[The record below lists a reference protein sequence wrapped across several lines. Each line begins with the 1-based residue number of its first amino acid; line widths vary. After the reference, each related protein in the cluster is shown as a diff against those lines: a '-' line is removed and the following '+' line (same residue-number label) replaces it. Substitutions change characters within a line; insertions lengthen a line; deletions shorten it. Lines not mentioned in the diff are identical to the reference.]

1 MNRNEALD
9 ILKEMQDEIERMTDD
24 QLFHHLIKS
33 SETFRREIDNVSL
46 KNPALNMRDSKS
58 LNYID

>member
-24 QLFHHLIKS
+24 QLFRHLIKS
-33 SETFRREIDNVSL
+33 SETFRMEIDRLKLSL
-46 KNPALNMRDSKS
+46 SDFTDVTHLKQKA
-58 LNYID
+58 